1 MDRKVSL
8 ILPARNEARSLDIL
22 LPAILA
28 IKDINEVIV
37 VNDAS
42 QDDTVDVC
50 KKYAVK
56 IINHPYQKGNG
67 AAIKSGACAAT
78 GDIFVFM
85 DADGQHQAQDIP
97 KLLQKIHQGFDMVI
111 AARSAK
117 AHANLGRLC
126 FNVVY
131 NWFASLVVGE
141 KIMDLTSGF
150 RAVKADLFKEFL
162 YLLPNGFSYPTT
174 ITIAFFRSAYNISY
188 IPVDVKS
195 RLGKSHIKPIKDGIR
210 FLLILFK
217 ISTLYSPMKIFFPL
231 SALLSLTGI
240 CYYAYTY
247 ITLSRFTNMSALL
260 FSTAIILFMM
270 GLVAEQITFLIYSR
284 KKD

>member
-1 MDRKVSL
+1 MDNKVSL
-8 ILPARNEARSLDIL
+8 ILPAHNEARSLDIL
-22 LPAILA
+22 LPKILA
-28 IKDINEVIV
+28 IKDVDEVLV

-42 QDDTVDVC
+42 QDNTIDIC

-56 IINHPYQKGNG
+56 MINHPYQKGNG

-78 GDIFVFM
+78 GDILVFM

-97 KLLQKIHQGFDMVI
+97 KLLQQMQQGFDMVI
-111 AARSAK
+111 GARAAK
-117 AHANLGRLC
+117 AQANLGRLY
-126 FNVVY
+126 FNKLC
-131 NWFASLVVGE
+131 NWFATLMVGKKVE
-141 KIMDLTSGF
+141 DLTSGF
-150 RAVKADLFKEFL
+150 RAVRADLCKEFL

-188 IPVDVKS
+188 VPVDVKS
-195 RLGKSHIKPIKDGIR
+195 RLGESHIKPIKDGIR

-217 ISTLYSPMKIFFPL
+217 IGTLYSPLKIFFPI
-231 SALLSLTGI
+231 SALIFCTGI

-247 ITLSRFTNMSALL
+247 ITFNRFTNMSALL